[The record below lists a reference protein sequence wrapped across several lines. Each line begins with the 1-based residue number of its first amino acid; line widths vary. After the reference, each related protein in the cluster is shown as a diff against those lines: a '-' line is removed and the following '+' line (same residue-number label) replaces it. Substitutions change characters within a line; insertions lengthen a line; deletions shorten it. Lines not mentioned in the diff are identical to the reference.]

1 MILPNEPD
9 KILGMIL
16 LLFGDVSALQLL
28 ADDGA
33 VLLLS
38 DDDDAGII
46 ATITA
51 IVYCLSPLYDGVA
64 VVAN

>member
-16 LLFGDVSALQLL
+16 LLLFGDFSALQV
-28 ADDGA
+28 ADDCA

-38 DDDDAGII
+38 DDDDDAGII
-46 ATITA
+46 TMITA
-51 IVYCLSPLYDGVA
+51 IVYCLSLDDLCCGSR
-64 VVAN
+64 